1 MPYLT
6 IKQIKGKPYAYL
18 EQSIRIGKQVKKISK
33 YLGPYTKA
41 LQVKEDSP
49 EYNAEFLSKQT
60 KLRTTNLLNTISHQF
75 PITTEEIQKLE
86 QMNLQYQHIKSR
98 LHPKNITDLNKRFI
112 ANYVFETNALEGNS
126 LTLKNVGE
134 ILFEQRISKGKDL
147 REIYDAQNSY
157 QTFLWLQQTKTNIN
171 HEFIIKIHSQ
181 LMQNI
186 DDRLGYRNIP
196 IILLGKPFTK
206 LSTPETVYEDMTN
219 LLLWYEQ
226 HEHTMHPLEL
236 AFKFHAQFEQIH
248 PFCDGNGRV
257 GRLLLNYILMKKNYF
272 PIIIRK
278 NSRNQYLKT
287 LEAADRKKYTPL
299 LRFALINYKKTF
311 RNFFEIYYKYAQKEK
326 ESKNT

>member
-1 MPYLT
+1 MPHLT
-6 IKQIKGKPYAYL
+6 IKTIKRKPYAYL
-18 EQSIRIGKQVKKISK
+18 EESIRLGKQVKKISK
-33 YLGPYTKA
+33 YLGPYTKT
-41 LQVKEDSP
+41 LLVKEDSP
-49 EYNAEFLSKQT
+49 EYNTEFFNKQT
-60 KLRTTNLLNTISHQF
+60 QLRTTHLLNNIIYQF
-75 PITTEEIQKLE
+75 PITKEEIQKIE
-86 QMNLQYQHIKSR
+86 EMNIQYHKIKSL
-98 LHPKNITDLNKRFI
+98 LHPKNIEDLNKRFI

-134 ILFEQRISKGKDL
+134 ILFEQRVSKGKDL

-157 QTFLWLQQTKTNIN
+157 QTFLWLQQTKTNIT
-171 HEFIIKIHSQ
+171 HDFIIKIHTQ

-186 DDRLGYRNIP
+186 DDRLGYRSIP
-196 IILLGKPFTK
+196 IILLGKPLTK
-206 LSTPETVYEDMTN
+206 LSTPETVYENMSK
-219 LLLWYEQ
+219 LLIWYEQ
-226 HEHTMHPLEL
+226 HEHIMHPLEL

-257 GRLLLNYILMKKNYF
+257 GRLLLNYILLKKKYF

-311 RNFFEIYYKYAQKEK
+311 RNFFEIYYKYAQKI
-326 ESKNT
+326 